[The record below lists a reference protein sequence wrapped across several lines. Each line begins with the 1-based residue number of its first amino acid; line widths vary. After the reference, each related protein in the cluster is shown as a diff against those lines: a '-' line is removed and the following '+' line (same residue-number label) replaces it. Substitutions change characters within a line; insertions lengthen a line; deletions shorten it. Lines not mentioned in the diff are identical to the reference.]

1 MKTLIAALALLSLA
15 SGPVFAQAIIRV
27 PHPGPGLS
35 ATYGGDAATNQYTS
49 REGLV
54 SGAP

>member
-15 SGPVFAQAIIRV
+15 AGPVFAQAIIRV
-27 PHPGPGLS
+27 PHPGLA
-35 ATYGGDAATNQYTS
+35 ATHGGDAWTNQYTS

-54 SGAP
+54 TGAP

>member
-1 MKTLIAALALLSLA
+1 MKILIAALALLSLA

-35 ATYGGDAATNQYTS
+35 ATYGGDAATNQFTS

-54 SGAP
+54 TGAP